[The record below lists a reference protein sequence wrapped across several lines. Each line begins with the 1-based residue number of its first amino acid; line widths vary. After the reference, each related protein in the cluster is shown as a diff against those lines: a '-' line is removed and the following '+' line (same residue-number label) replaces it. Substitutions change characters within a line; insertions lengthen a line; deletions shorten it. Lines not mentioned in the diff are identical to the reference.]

1 MVERIEGFASEEQWK
16 RAYQEINEFEEE
28 LERWG
33 AVIIKFW
40 LHFSKDVYKRQAY
53 TAPVTNTLYF
63 FLKCLR

>member
-33 AVIIKFW
+33 AVIIKFC
-40 LHFSKDVYKRQAY
+40 FISARKSS
-53 TAPVTNTLYF
+53 
-63 FLKCLR
+63 